1 MNIKRNLRF
10 SIAGVLMAMVI
21 TALVGRLSLD
31 HMRTVQLNQELALHD
46 SVELQRSIV
55 AQKQLEVEALKNQ
68 LTRETNIQLIDRYV
82 LPASSNHDDEVVRI
96 AITPSAIPPRQEL
109 ARIRNAG
116 LRLMREQAVLVERE
130 NKLRSKVEARVPK
143 R

>member
-1 MNIKRNLRF
+1 M
-10 SIAGVLMAMVI
+10 
-21 TALVGRLSLD
+21 
-31 HMRTVQLNQELALHD
+31 
-46 SVELQRSIV
+46 

-82 LPASSNHDDEVVRI
+82 LPASSNHDDEVVRL
-96 AITPSAIPPRQEL
+96 AITPSAIPLRQEL

-116 LRLMREQAVLVERE
+116 LRLMREQAVLVERG